1 MTRTTAAQM
10 TATPLKTAKVA
21 GSSKTRMPTVTAVS
35 GSPTPR
41 MEARVEPMRW
51 MARIRVRLEMTA
63 VMMASSRLRA
73 SCSQVLMIS
82 KVPEI
87 RALTRDTPVPKNST
101 QKVMLRPEM
110 LWMRATCRPEM

>member
-1 MTRTTAAQM
+1 
-10 TATPLKTAKVA
+10 
-21 GSSKTRMPTVTAVS
+21 
-35 GSPTPR
+35 
-41 MEARVEPMRW
+41 MRW

-73 SCSQVLMIS
+73 SCSQVPMIS

-87 RALTRDTPVPKNST
+87 RALIRDTPVPKNST

>member
-1 MTRTTAAQM
+1 
-10 TATPLKTAKVA
+10 
-21 GSSKTRMPTVTAVS
+21 MPTVTAVS

-73 SCSQVLMIS
+73 SCSQEPRIS

-87 RALTRDTPVPKNST
+87 RALIRETPVPKNST

>member
-1 MTRTTAAQM
+1 MGEGKAPPAAVPPKELPDPSRILYPCFRARSQAWICGPAMTRITAAQM

-63 VMMASSRLRA
+63 VMTASSRLRA
-73 SCSQVLMIS
+73 SCSQVPMI
-82 KVPEI
+82 
-87 RALTRDTPVPKNST
+87 
-101 QKVMLRPEM
+101 
-110 LWMRATCRPEM
+110 